1 MVDRH
6 LPFRGATSDGEDVS
20 VREVPLGYLAQLAG
34 WENFAS
40 SGDVL
45 LRTLGLGLSEDY
57 RKPWRGKDA
66 VVWRIAPDRVLIR
79 SDHPLAITST
89 PDLAALDLS
98 QARVRL
104 RLEGPGTAGLLARL
118 VALDFSERSFPVGGF
133 AQTGM
138 HHVGVLIDRLGQ
150 HEFEILIPTTW
161 APSLVGFVGAHLH

>member
-6 LPFRGATSDGEDVS
+6 LPIQGATSDVEDVS
-20 VREVPLGYLAQLAG
+20 VREAPLGHLAQLAG

-40 SGDVL
+40 SAGAL
-45 LRTLGLGLSEDY
+45 LRTLGFGLCADY
-57 RKPWRGKDA
+57 RSPWRGKDA

-79 SDHPLAITST
+79 SDHPLALASTS
-89 PDLAALDLS
+89 DLVALDLS

-118 VALDFSERSFPVGGF
+118 AALDFSEASFPVTSF

-138 HHVGVLIDRLGQ
+138 HHIGVLIDRLGQ
-150 HEFEILIPTTW
+150 DEFELFIPTTW
-161 APSLVGFVGAHLH
+161 APSLIGFIGAHLH

>member
-20 VREVPLGYLAQLAG
+20 VREAPLGHLAQLAG

-40 SGDVL
+40 SGGTL

-57 RKPWRGKDA
+57 SKPWRGKDA

-79 SDHPLAITST
+79 SEHPLAITST
-89 PDLAALDLS
+89 PDLVGLDLS

-118 VALDFSERSFPVGGF
+118 AALDFSETSFPVGSF
-133 AQTGM
+133 AQTDM
-138 HHVGVLIDRLGQ
+138 HHVGVLIDRFGP

-161 APSLVGFVGAHLH
+161 APSLVGLVGAHLH

>member
-6 LPFRGATSDGEDVS
+6 LPIRGATSDGEDVS
-20 VREVPLGYLAQLAG
+20 VFEVPLGYLTQLAG
-34 WENFAS
+34 WEHFVS
-40 SGDVL
+40 SGGTL

-79 SDHPLAITST
+79 SEHPLAITST
-89 PDLAALDLS
+89 SELAALDLS

-104 RLEGPGTAGLLARL
+104 RLEGPGTADLLARL
-118 VALDFSERSFPVGGF
+118 AALDFSETSFPVGSF

-138 HHVGVLIDRLGQ
+138 HQVGILIDRLSQ
-150 HEFEILIPTTW
+150 QEFEILIPTTW
-161 APSLVGFVGAHLH
+161 APSLVGLVGAHLH